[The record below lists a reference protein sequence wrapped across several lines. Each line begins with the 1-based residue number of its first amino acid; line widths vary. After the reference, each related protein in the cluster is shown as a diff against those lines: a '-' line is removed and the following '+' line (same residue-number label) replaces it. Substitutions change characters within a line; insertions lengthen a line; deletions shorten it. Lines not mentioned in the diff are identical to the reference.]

1 MDPLFWRN
9 VLEGV
14 VFISMPVLLFVVVYI
29 GHMDYTGFLEKC
41 GFGRREVGLLLIGG
55 LVGIILGPLGL
66 YAVPLFIYENSLLA
80 IDLGGAIIPIVLS
93 IYLINKMKL
102 NLLELVL
109 FAIVIII
116 VSIVTFYTTEF
127 RPSLGVVSEFPF
139 YLFPSFLAM
148 ALAFVIYIK
157 YYHKVTSAIP
167 FAYATSTLGVVIG
180 ADIVRIP
187 QVLIGIEQARV
198 EMDLPIAAG
207 SIGGAGGLDLV
218 FLSGLLAMAPL
229 LFLAPRALRR
239 SKPHVSPSIAF
250 DDNLKATIRKAEL
263 SLERGDFDGAF
274 YSAVFAV
281 NMKIND
287 LGFKF
292 KINQSPYVILDML
305 QVHPYI
311 RNDYWLLINSARS
324 GYKDRQM
331 AQRGIIT
338 AKYLIKEFERTEKKL
353 YATGFQRSIAFGMD
367 VLIIFGIILAF
378 FILGAILGIYD
389 LSDILAPQ
397 NMIWLVAFILWLWIA
412 QAIYFTFFE
421 GWLGQT
427 PGKKL
432 MRIKVVNDELEKCD
446 FMGAFTR
453 NVIRLL
459 DTLLLFYAISFII
472 MAIYPK
478 YQRIGDK
485 VAKTV
490 VLRV

>member
-9 VLEGV
+9 VFEGV
-14 VFISMPVLLFVVVYI
+14 IFISMPVLLFVTVYI

-93 IYLINKMKL
+93 IYLINRMKL
-102 NLLELVL
+102 NMLELGL
-109 FAIVIII
+109 FAVVIII
-116 VSIVTFYTTEF
+116 VSVVTFYTTEF

-139 YLFPSFLAM
+139 YLIPSFLAM
-148 ALAFVIYIK
+148 ILALVIY
-157 YYHKVTSAIP
+157 YVAYEKVTSAVP
-167 FAYATSTLGVVIG
+167 FAYATATLGVVIG

-218 FLSGLLAMAPL
+218 FLSGLLAMVPL
-229 LFLAPRALRR
+229 LILAPRAVKR
-239 SKPHVSPSIAF
+239 SRPNVSPSSAF
-250 DDNLKATIRKAEL
+250 DDNLRRRL
-263 SLERGDFDGAF
+263 QGAQNALNRRDYESAL

-292 KINQSPYVILDML
+292 KINQSPYVVLDML
-305 QVHPYI
+305 QVHPYT
-311 RNDYWLLINSARS
+311 RNDYWLLVNSARS
-324 GYKDRQM
+324 GYKDERT

-338 AKYLIKEFERTEKKL
+338 ARYLIKEFDRTEKKL
-353 YATGFQRSIAFGMD
+353 YATGIQRSVAFIID
-367 VLIIFGIILAF
+367 VLIIFGIIMAF
-378 FILGAILGIYD
+378 FISGAILGIYD

-421 GWLGQT
+421 GLWGQT
-427 PGKKL
+427 PGKRL
-432 MRIKVVNDELEKCD
+432 MRIKVVNDELKKCD

-472 MAIYPK
+472 MAMYPR

-490 VLRV
+490 VLKA